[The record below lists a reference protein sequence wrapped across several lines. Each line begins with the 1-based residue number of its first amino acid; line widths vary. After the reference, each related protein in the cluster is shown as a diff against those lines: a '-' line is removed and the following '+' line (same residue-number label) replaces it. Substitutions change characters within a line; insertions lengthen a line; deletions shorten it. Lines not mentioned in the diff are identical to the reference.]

1 MNYGSSIALRADG
14 SPDVHSYLRFN
25 VSGLNGKTVV
35 RARLLLFANSSLSQG
50 INALAVADN
59 TWGELTTTYN
69 NAPALGSILATSGAI
84 TTGSWVTLDITPYI
98 TGEGTFS
105 LGVNTASSTAIS
117 LASRESGANAPQL
130 VLDLQ

>member
-1 MNYGSSIALRADG
+1 MNYGTSIALRADG
-14 SPDVHSYLRFN
+14 SPDVHSYLRFS
-25 VSGLNGKTVV
+25 VSGLGGKTIV

-69 NAPALGSILATSGAI
+69 NAPALGNVLATSGAI
-84 TTGSWVTLDITPYI
+84 TTGSWVTLDVTSYI

-105 LGVNTASSTAIS
+105 FGVNTASSTAIS

-130 VLDLQ
+130 IIDLQ